1 MALLHRE
8 EIINYLAE
16 IAMGDLSLT
25 LHKIENEPNHETREL
40 LFGLLCLH
48 EDLVLQRQEVASLNT
63 FLHNILQSFSELLF
77 IVNAEGSIQM
87 LNQQSLNSIQREQQH
102 ILYQPLTTFLTVT
115 NSSGWT
121 KTLFQGAVFP
131 YARIVD
137 LIKTQQFNEVPMTL
151 KGHKQDIPVLVT
163 GHLMN
168 PLPNMDAAL
177 IFSAKDGRQSRL
189 LHELKEKQQ
198 QLVQASKLAS
208 MGELSSGIAH
218 ELNNP
223 LFAVSGLTEVMQRKL
238 QKDHPEAY
246 QSVAKSFDTML
257 IATEKMR
264 KIINHIRIFARQEQ
278 MRFVEHPLNDII
290 ESGLLLIH
298 EQLRIRNIRV
308 ETDMT
313 STESLMLYCAPN
325 RLEQVILNLFSNAKD
340 AIDSKQQQI
349 ENHQGVISIST
360 VQVNNS
366 VQIHFKDN
374 GIGLEKNT
382 HTKIYDPFFST
393 KEIGKGTGLG
403 LSISYG
409 ILQEHQATIECISKI
424 NEYTKFI
431 LYLPI
436 HNPMETD

>member
-1 MALLHRE
+1 
-8 EIINYLAE
+8 
-16 IAMGDLSLT
+16 
-25 LHKIENEPNHETREL
+25 
-40 LFGLLCLH
+40 
-48 EDLVLQRQEVASLNT
+48 
-63 FLHNILQSFSELLF
+63 
-77 IVNAEGSIQM
+77 
-87 LNQQSLNSIQREQQH
+87 
-102 ILYQPLTTFLTVT
+102 
-115 NSSGWT
+115 
-121 KTLFQGAVFP
+121 
-131 YARIVD
+131 
-137 LIKTQQFNEVPMTL
+137 
-151 KGHKQDIPVLVT
+151 
-163 GHLMN
+163 
-168 PLPNMDAAL
+168 MDAAL

-246 QSVAKSFDTML
+246 ESVAKSFDTML

-278 MRFVEHPLNDII
+278 MKFVKHPLNDII

-298 EQLRIRNIRV
+298 EQLRIKNIRV

-325 RLEQVILNLFSNAKD
+325 RLEQVILNLFSNARD
-340 AIDSKQQQI
+340 AIESKQQHVEDHKGI
-349 ENHQGVISIST
+349 ISIST
-360 VQVNNS
+360 VLQNND
-366 VQIHFKDN
+366 VLIHFQDN
-374 GIGLEKNT
+374 GIGLEEDT
-382 HTKIYDPFFST
+382 YAKIYDPFFST

-409 ILQEHQATIECISKI
+409 ILKEHQATIQCISKI
-424 NEYTKFI
+424 NDYTKFTI
-431 LYLPI
+431 RLPI
-436 HNPMETD
+436 HDPMMMD

>member
-25 LHKIENEPNHETREL
+25 LHKIEDEPNHETREL

-63 FLHNILQSFSELLF
+63 FLHNILQSFSEMLF
-77 IVNAEGSIQM
+77 IVNAEGNIQMINKQSLVSIQ
-87 LNQQSLNSIQREQQH
+87 QEQQT

-121 KTLFQGAVFP
+121 KDLFQGAVFP

-151 KGHKQDIPVLVT
+151 KSQQQDFPVLVT

-189 LHELKEKQQ
+189 FHELKEKQQ

-208 MGELSSGIAH
+208 MGELSTGIAH

-238 QKDHPEAY
+238 QQEHPEAY
-246 QSVAKSFDTML
+246 ESVAKSFDTML
-257 IATEKMR
+257 MATEKMR
-264 KIINHIRIFARQEQ
+264 KIVNHIRIFARQEQ
-278 MRFVEHPLNDII
+278 MKFVEHPLNTII
-290 ESGLLLIH
+290 ESGLMLIQ

-313 STESLMLYCAPN
+313 ATETLMLYCAPN

-340 AIDSKQQQI
+340 AIESKQHRT
-349 ENHQGVISIST
+349 ENHKGVISIST
-360 VQVNNS
+360 VLVNDE

-374 GIGLEKNT
+374 GIGLEQDT
-382 HTKIYDPFFST
+382 YAKIYDPFFST

-409 ILQEHQATIECISKI
+409 ILQEHQASIECVSIV
-424 NEYTKFI
+424 NEFTAFTI
-431 LYLPI
+431 RLPI
-436 HNPMETD
+436 QSPIKMD

>member
-1 MALLHRE
+1 
-8 EIINYLAE
+8 
-16 IAMGDLSLT
+16 
-25 LHKIENEPNHETREL
+25 
-40 LFGLLCLH
+40 
-48 EDLVLQRQEVASLNT
+48 
-63 FLHNILQSFSELLF
+63 
-77 IVNAEGSIQM
+77 M
-87 LNQQSLNSIQREQQH
+87 L
-102 ILYQPLTTFLTVT
+102 
-115 NSSGWT
+115 
-121 KTLFQGAVFP
+121 
-131 YARIVD
+131 
-137 LIKTQQFNEVPMTL
+137 
-151 KGHKQDIPVLVT
+151 
-163 GHLMN
+163 
-168 PLPNMDAAL
+168 
-177 IFSAKDGRQSRL
+177 
-189 LHELKEKQQ
+189 
-198 QLVQASKLAS
+198 
-208 MGELSSGIAH
+208 
-218 ELNNP
+218 
-223 LFAVSGLTEVMQRKL
+223 
-238 QKDHPEAY
+238 
-246 QSVAKSFDTML
+246 
-257 IATEKMR
+257 
-264 KIINHIRIFARQEQ
+264 
-278 MRFVEHPLNDII
+278 
-290 ESGLLLIH
+290 SGLLLIH

-374 GIGLEKNT
+374 GIGLEENT